1 MATIRETLKQ
11 LAADTLP
18 DYTYLF
24 EDWDTADTKLEKL
37 SYPAIV

>member
-18 DYTYLF
+18 DYTYLLRTGTQRTTN
-24 EDWDTADTKLEKL
+24 WRN
-37 SYPAIV
+37 